1 MKDVAIKIKEKENSV
16 FYIVFSFFIGF
27 IFSGGLSFNN
37 IYPFIPAF
45 IAASPISGAIS
56 GLLGSALGLMIFSD
70 FEFFITSVFSSVFI
84 IVFKIL
90 IKLIFKKEKVYISCI
105 LAASVSVLK
114 AVFSVIFDSAF
125 LPEVLLNIAE
135 GFMAAGFCLFFS
147 IALPIC
153 IKIQKGSFH
162 IFTKKENIA
171 LLASLSAILISLNSF
186 FVLDISVG
194 IVFAILLNL
203 SFAFSAKNPSLS
215 LAIVSTTSLTINN
228 TALLPFC
235 TAIPISIL
243 LTYQVKN
250 LGKYGFSSVFM
261 LVSTLISLL
270 FGLKVED
277 FTAIIAAII
286 GTVLFVFCPASLINN
301 ILPYFSEAEL
311 SSSSK
316 IVSLRLKSASSS
328 LSVLADALEA
338 LYPKKR
344 HEKEISNNDIFGNA
358 VNTVCKKCPSMGV
371 CWGSKYNDTTDIL
384 NKMVN
389 SLKFSG
395 NLEVPL
401 HFKSICNKN
410 NLISEEIKSS
420 FLLSKENRKNE
431 GKLDLVKNAVSESYR
446 SVSFL
451 LDELSDEI
459 ETICYPDSE
468 GEILLKNALLEEN
481 AKALSLSAFILNGG
495 KTIYEFVLNSPL
507 NDASLERIRNEL
519 SDVRGDKYSLPILIS
534 AGENYL
540 YRFSEIENYSLEY
553 EEVYLNIKCE
563 DVSGDKLCS
572 FSTKYGFYYTILSD
586 GMGSGKKAARE
597 AEITAISLKELIS
610 GGLTLKSAVKIVN
623 SMLVSQTDNEIS
635 SAIDIVKIDKYTAET
650 EIFKA
655 GGTPTF
661 IRQKGKVSL
670 IESPSMPIGILAD
683 EEIFETKLNLYDG
696 DIIIT
701 LSDGVLENG
710 VDWIKG
716 ILSQKRLKTPKEIKE
731 SIFDYIEKNGIT
743 FSDDAA
749 LGIILIRK
757 N

>member
-1 MKDVAIKIKEKENSV
+1 MNDVLIKKERNTRI
-16 FYIVFSFFIGF
+16 FYISLSFFICF
-27 IFSGGLSFNN
+27 IFSVGASFNN
-37 IYPFIPAF
+37 IYPFLPAF
-45 IAASPISGAIS
+45 IAAAPISGALS
-56 GLLGSALGLMIFSD
+56 GLLGSAIGLLLFSD
-70 FEFFITSVFSSVFI
+70 FEFLIISLFSSVFI
-84 IVFKIL
+84 IFFKIL
-90 IKLIFKKEKVYISCI
+90 INFILKKEKVYISCI
-105 LAASVSVLK
+105 LAASISVLK
-114 AVFSVIFDSAF
+114 AALPVIFYSAY
-125 LPEVLLNIAE
+125 LPEILLNIGE

-147 IALPIC
+147 TALPIY
-153 IKIQKGSFH
+153 IKICNGSFH
-162 IFTKKENIA
+162 IFTKKEKIA
-171 LLASLSAILISLNSF
+171 FLASLSAILISLNSF
-186 FVLDISVG
+186 FVFEISTG
-194 IVFAILLNL
+194 IIFAIFINL
-203 SFAFSAKNPSLS
+203 CFAFSSKNLSLS
-215 LAIVSTTSLTINN
+215 LSVVSAMALTINN
-228 TALLPFC
+228 TTLLPFC
-235 TAIPISIL
+235 AAIPISVL
-243 LTYQVKN
+243 LCYQAKN

-261 LVSTLISLL
+261 VVSTLISLL
-270 FGLKVED
+270 LGLKVES
-277 FTAIIAAII
+277 FTAIIGAVI
-286 GTVLFVFCPASLINN
+286 GTIFFVFAPQSFLNRF
-301 ILPYFSEAEL
+301 LPYFSETEV
-311 SSSSK
+311 SSSTK
-316 IVSLRLKSASSS
+316 IVSSRLKSASSS

-338 LYPKKR
+338 LYPKKKY
-344 HEKEISNNDIFGNA
+344 EKEISNNDIFGNA
-358 VNTVCKKCPSMGV
+358 VNHVCKKCPSMSV
-371 CWGSKYNDTTDIL
+371 CWGAKYNDTTDIL

-395 NLEVPL
+395 DLHIPI
-401 HFKSICNKN
+401 HFKTICSKN
-410 NLISEEIKSS
+410 NIISEEIKSA

-431 GKLDLVKNAVSESYR
+431 GKLELVKNAVSESYR

-459 ETICYPDSE
+459 ETICYPDTE

-481 AKALSLSAFILNGG
+481 ADTLSLSAFILSGG
-495 KTIYEFVLNSPL
+495 KTIYEFVLTSPL

-540 YRFSEIENYSLEY
+540 YRFSEIENFSPEY
-553 EEVYLNIKCE
+553 DEAYLNIKCE
-563 DVSGDKLCS
+563 DISGDKLCS
-572 FSTKYGFYYTILSD
+572 FSTKYGFHYTILSD

-597 AEITAISLKELIS
+597 AEITAVSLKELIS

-670 IESPSMPIGILAD
+670 IESSSMPIGILAD
-683 EEIFETKLNLYDG
+683 EEIFETKLNLSEG
-696 DIIIT
+696 DIIMT